1 MQHRSENA
9 ELRNQLDTQNMII
22 ADQANR
28 LANNDQLVRE
38 LYVEN
43 GRLISQVQ
51 RLEQQ
56 KARATMLQQLQ
67 QAAPA
72 ATTGH
77 CQLSGI
83 VPGLP

>member
-56 KARATMLQQLQ
+56 KARATMLQLQ
-67 QAAPA
+67 QAASA